1 MTLSLLESHAH
12 IALEITKLLGK
23 GVLKLEYFSPI
34 FTRPKKD
41 GSQRIILNLKSL
53 NQHVTYHHFKMD
65 SIWSAIRLM
74 KPNCYMASIDLK
86 DAIILCLFTHSIKK
100 YLKFNWKGKQYRFV
114 CFPNG
119 LAICHRKFTKL
130 LN

>member
-74 KPNCYMASIDLK
+74 KPNCYMASIDMK
-86 DAIILCLFTHSIKK
+86 DAYYSVPIHPGYQK